1 MNWNKCIL
9 CQPNS
14 KNLLDPSKTL
24 NPRICGYTLLANN
37 IEKFIEEGIALP
49 KKITLDLNYLR
60 SEGSIAL
67 TLKQNYAKWHK
78 SCALEVTS
86 SRLKKALINVSKNE
100 TENEVLM
107 KMTRTSLPVLQ
118 FISNALNM
126 FLL

>member
-9 CQPNS
+9 CQSNS

-100 TENEVLM
+100 TENEVPM